1 MTPKKTKT
9 VVEEFEKAIAQASPE
24 ESHIL
29 RLYVAGMT
37 PQSMRAIANI
47 KQLCEEHLKGRYS
60 LEVIDIY
67 QQPVLAEGEQ
77 IIATPTLVK
86 KLPLPLRRLLG
97 DLSNTERVLVGLD
110 LQPQKP
116 GRVSLGGH

>member
-1 MTPKKTKT
+1 MKNAA
-9 VVEEFEKAIAQASPE
+9 EEFEKAIAQPRSE
-24 ESHIL
+24 EAHIL

-37 PQSMRAIANI
+37 PQSRRAIANI
-47 KQLCEEHLKGRYS
+47 KQICEEHLKGHYR

-110 LQPQKP
+110 LRPKKAEGRP
-116 GRVSLGGH
+116 GEH

>member
-1 MTPKKTKT
+1 MTPRKSKTT
-9 VVEEFEKAIAQASPE
+9 AEEFEEALAQSRPDE
-24 ESHIL
+24 DYTL

-37 PQSMRAIANI
+37 PQSRRAIANI
-47 KQLCEEHLKGRYS
+47 KQICEEHLKGHYR
-60 LEVIDIY
+60 LEVVDIY

-110 LQPQKP
+110 LRPKKSDD
-116 GRVSLGGH
+116 V